1 LWVNFWLEFP
11 NLGWHRS
18 NNRVLVISYHI
29 ETLPVVSVSELF
41 YNKVHL
47 TLLFTS
53 CQLAVKR
60 YSYTSSS
67 FLMFLF
73 LVFTLSAP
81 LLHLTFYFL

>member
-1 LWVNFWLEFP
+1 
-11 NLGWHRS
+11 
-18 NNRVLVISYHI
+18 VLVISYHI

-81 LLHLTFYFL
+81 LLHLTFYFLIYGFAKVRIIHLVDGFFT